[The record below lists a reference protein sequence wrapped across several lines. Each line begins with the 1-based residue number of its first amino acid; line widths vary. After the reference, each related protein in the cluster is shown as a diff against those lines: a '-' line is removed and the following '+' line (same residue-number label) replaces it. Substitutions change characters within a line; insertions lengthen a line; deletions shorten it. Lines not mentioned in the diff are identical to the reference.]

1 MSVTKQ
7 TPSQTGRSSAA
18 ANGGDLIRV
27 VIQSPAIWERSDLSR
42 QLSARQGFVLLRC
55 TGSLD
60 SVLADCEKMA
70 PCVLIVDQVLV
81 QTEGLD
87 LDHFG
92 PRVEYG
98 RLIQVLV
105 AGPTR
110 DPGLVEDLLRMG
122 CVGFVTQ
129 DIPPAVLKKAVRAVA
144 SGEFWADRRATS
156 RIVQQLLSQTGSR
169 SLTRREKQVLW
180 LIGQGMKNRAI
191 AERLYITRDTV
202 RWHIRSIYA
211 KIGVQDRLSAALY
224 AREHLGEGIA
234 VEQQQ
239 PSSTES
245 LLVDSL
251 LSGEVGR
258 QPRLLA
264 LDSRYRDE

>member
-1 MSVTKQ
+1 MPITKQ
-7 TPSQTGRSSAA
+7 TPSQTGRGPV
-18 ANGGDLIRV
+18 ANGHDLIRV
-27 VIQSPAIWERSDLSR
+27 VVQSSTIWERPDLGR
-42 QLSARQGFVLLRC
+42 QLSPRQGFVLLRC

-60 SVLADCEKMA
+60 SVVADCERMA
-70 PCVLIVDQVLV
+70 PCVLIVDQLLV
-81 QTEGLD
+81 QTEGQD

-105 AGPTR
+105 VGPAR
-110 DPGLVEDLLRMG
+110 DPGVVEDLLRMG

-129 DIPPAVLKKAVRAVA
+129 DIPAAVLKKAVRAVA
-144 SGEFWADRRATS
+144 GGEFWADRLATT
-156 RIVQQLLSQTGSR
+156 RIVQQLLSQSGSR
-169 SLTRREKQVLW
+169 NLTRREKQVLW
-180 LIGQGMKNRAI
+180 LIGQGLKNRAI

-202 RWHIRSIYA
+202 RWHIRSVYA

-234 VEQQQ
+234 LEQQ
-239 PSSTES
+239 PSSPES

-251 LSGEVGR
+251 LSREASR
-258 QPRLLA
+258 QPRFLA
-264 LDSRYRDE
+264 LESRYRDE

>member
-1 MSVTKQ
+1 MSITTQ
-7 TPSQTGRSSAA
+7 TQSHGGRSSPA
-18 ANGGDLIRV
+18 ANGNDLIRV
-27 VIQSPAIWERSDLSR
+27 IVQSPTLWERADLGR

-60 SVLADCEKMA
+60 SVIADCEKMA
-70 PCVLIVDQVLV
+70 PCVLIADQVLV

-105 AGPTR
+105 VGPKR

-129 DIPPAVLKKAVRAVA
+129 DISPAILKKAVRAVA
-144 SGEFWADRRATS
+144 GGEFWADRRATS
-156 RIVQQLLSQTGSR
+156 RIVQQLLSQSGSR
-169 SLTRREKQVLW
+169 NLTRREKQVLW
-180 LIGQGMKNRAI
+180 LIGQGLKNRAI

-202 RWHIRSIYA
+202 RWHIRSVYA

-234 VEQQQ
+234 VEQQ
-239 PSSTES
+239 PSSPES

-251 LSGEVGR
+251 VSGEAGR
-258 QPRLLA
+258 QRPFLA
-264 LDSRYRDE
+264 LESRYRDE

>member
-1 MSVTKQ
+1 MPITKQ
-7 TPSQTGRSSAA
+7 TPSQPGRETASV
-18 ANGGDLIRV
+18 NGSDLIRV
-27 VIQSPAIWERSDLSR
+27 VVQSPVLWERHDLSR

-98 RLIQVLV
+98 RLIQVIV
-105 AGPTR
+105 VGPSR

-129 DIPPAVLKKAVRAVA
+129 DIPAAVLKKAVRAVA
-144 SGEFWADRRATS
+144 GGEFWADRLATS
-156 RIVQQLLSQTGSR
+156 RIVQQLLSQSGSR
-169 SLTRREKQVLW
+169 NLTRREKQVLW
-180 LIGQGMKNRAI
+180 LIGQGLKNRAI
-191 AERLYITRDTV
+191 AEQLYITRDTV

-224 AREHLGEGIA
+224 AREHLGDGIA
-234 VEQQQ
+234 VEQQ
-239 PSSTES
+239 PSSPES

-251 LSGEVGR
+251 LSREAVR
-258 QPRLLA
+258 PPRLLA
-264 LDSRYRDE
+264 LGPRYRDE

>member
-1 MSVTKQ
+1 MPITKQ
-7 TPSQTGRSSAA
+7 TQSLAGRNSAA
-18 ANGGDLIRV
+18 ANGHELIRV
-27 VIQSPAIWERSDLSR
+27 VVQSPTLWERHDLGR
-42 QLSARQGFVLLRC
+42 QLSARQGFVLLHC

-60 SVLADCEKMA
+60 SILADCEKMA

-81 QTEGLD
+81 QTEGPD

-105 AGPTR
+105 VGPTR

-122 CVGFVTQ
+122 CVGFLTQ
-129 DIPPAVLKKAVRAVA
+129 DISAAIVKKAVRAVA
-144 SGEFWADRRATS
+144 AGEFWADRRATS
-156 RIVQQLLSQTGSR
+156 RIVQQLLSQSGTR
-169 SLTRREKQVLW
+169 NLTRREKQVLW

-191 AERLYITRDTV
+191 AEQLYITRDTV
-202 RWHIRSIYA
+202 RWHIRSVYA

-234 VEQQQ
+234 VEQQ
-239 PSSTES
+239 PSSPES

-251 LSGEVGR
+251 LSREAGR
-258 QPRLLA
+258 QPRFLA
-264 LDSRYRDE
+264 LESRYRDE

>member
-1 MSVTKQ
+1 MAVTKQ
-7 TPSQTGRSSAA
+7 TQSHAGASSVA
-18 ANGGDLIRV
+18 ANGRDLLRV
-27 VIQSPAIWERSDLSR
+27 VIQSPALWERSDLGR

-55 TGSLD
+55 TGNLD
-60 SVLADCEKMA
+60 SVLSDCEKMA
-70 PCVLIVDQVLV
+70 PCVLLVDQVLV

-98 RLIQVLV
+98 RMIQVLV
-105 AGPTR
+105 VGPTR

-129 DIPPAVLKKAVRAVA
+129 DIPAAVLKKAVRAVA

-169 SLTRREKQVLW
+169 NLTRREKQVLW
-180 LIGQGMKNRAI
+180 LIGQGLKNRAI

-234 VEQQQ
+234 VEEQT
-239 PSSTES
+239 SSTET

-251 LSGEVGR
+251 LGGEVGR